1 VVEPER
7 DTEKKSERERERGN
21 NEKFGKKGEI
31 ERERGREIKRGRSWS
46 YMCCQLFYLFSD

>member
-7 DTEKKSERERERGN
+7 DTEKKSERERGN